1 MLKFAANISWLYA
14 ELPLQARFEAA
25 AQDGF
30 TAIEMLSPYALPKA
44 ELAALLKANGLAMVL
59 INAPPGGDDA
69 ASITSAWAS
78 PRRGSACLPGC
89 EAEFRRGVAMAL
101 DHAQALACPR
111 VHVMAG
117 IVPAGLAADALRAM
131 ESLYI
136 TNLAY
141 AAAEAAKVGVEVLI
155 EPINTRDIPGYFLS
169 RQAQAH
175 DIIRQIG
182 APNLKVQM
190 DLYHCQVAEGD
201 VAMKLRHYL
210 PTGQVGHL
218 QIAGAP
224 GRNEPD
230 AGELNYPYLFSVL
243 EALGYDGWVGAEYAP
258 VRGAQSCATAEGL
271 GWFRAA
277 GLQPASSNAR

>member
-14 ELPLQARFEAA
+14 ELPLKERFEAA
-25 AQDGF
+25 ARDGF
-30 TAIEMLSPYALPKA
+30 EAVEMLSPYALPKA
-44 ELAALLKANGLAMVL
+44 ELAAMLKANGLAMVL
-59 INAPPGGDDA
+59 INAPPGGDEA
-69 ASITSAWAS
+69 TSIASAWAS

-89 EAEFRRGVAMAL
+89 EAEFRCGVAIAL
-101 DHAQALACPR
+101 DYAQALACPR

-117 IVPAGLAADALRAM
+117 IVPAGLAGDALRAI
-131 ESLYI
+131 EPLYI
-136 TNLAY
+136 SNLTY
-141 AAAEAAKVGVEVLI
+141 AAAEAAKVGVDVLI
-155 EPINTRDIPGYFLS
+155 EPINGRDIPGFFLN

-175 DIIRQIG
+175 DIVRQIG

-210 PTGQVGHL
+210 PGGKVGHL
-218 QIAGAP
+218 QIAGVP

-230 AGELNYPYLFSVL
+230 VCELNYPYLFSVL
-243 EALGYDGWVGAEYAP
+243 EALGYDGWIGAEYAP
-258 VRGAQSCATAEGL
+258 VRGAQPGATAEGL

-277 GLQPASSNAR
+277 GLQQGTSAAR

>member
-14 ELPLQARFEAA
+14 ELPLAERFEAA
-25 AQDGF
+25 ARDGF
-30 TAIEMLSPYALPKA
+30 KAVEMLSPYVLPKV
-44 ELAALLKANGLAMVL
+44 ELAAMLKVNGLAMVL
-59 INAPPGGDDA
+59 INAPPGGDNA
-69 ASITSAWAS
+69 ASIASAWAS

-89 EAEFRRGVAMAL
+89 EAEYQSGVAIAL
-101 DHAQALACPR
+101 DYAQALACPR

-117 IVPAGLAADALRAM
+117 IVPAGLAGDALRAI
-131 ESLYI
+131 EPLYI
-136 TNLAY
+136 SNLTY
-141 AAAEAAKVGVEVLI
+141 AAAEAAKVGIDVLI
-155 EPINTRDIPGYFLS
+155 EPINARDIPGFFLN

-175 DIIRQIG
+175 DIVGQVG

-201 VAMKLRHYL
+201 VATKLRHYL
-210 PTGQVGHL
+210 PGGKVGHL
-218 QIAGAP
+218 QIAGVP

-243 EALGYDGWVGAEYAP
+243 EALGYDGWIGAEYKP
-258 VRGAQSCATAEGL
+258 VRGAQPGATAEGL

-277 GLQPASSNAR
+277 GLQQATANAR